1 MHEHVLIN
9 HRLFVC
15 PSYVTQ
21 NTEVRIDKKHGTCLP
36 EVHSY
41 HITVCSSVWPVVV
54 DDRRERQNLA
64 RANSEFFRYLLT
76 LSSKKLRHTHIVLTP
91 ACTLCA
97 RTSRHSIRCSSSL
110 MHLAFELNAHLP
122 LLVRNSWVFVWR
134 TCSHST
140 AHVMSWTV
148 LLRAL
153 FALSMTSHLRAY
165 CNSGLK
171 HFAVCVVVHSS
182 IVNGRFPAV
191 RLEMVENL
199 KC

>member
-1 MHEHVLIN
+1 MSWTVLL
-9 HRLFVC
+9 RALFALSMTSHLRAYCNSGLKHFAVC
-15 PSYVTQ
+15 V
-21 NTEVRIDKKHGTCLP
+21 V
-36 EVHSY
+36 VHSS
-41 HITVCSSVWPVVV
+41 IVNGRFPAVRLEMV
-54 DDRRERQNLA
+54 ENL
-64 RANSEFFRYLLT
+64 
-76 LSSKKLRHTHIVLTP
+76 K
-91 ACTLCA
+91 
-97 RTSRHSIRCSSSL
+97 
-110 MHLAFELNAHLP
+110 
-122 LLVRNSWVFVWR
+122 
-134 TCSHST
+134 SHST

>member
-97 RTSRHSIRCSSSL
+97 RTSCHSIRCSSSL

-122 LLVRNSWVFVWR
+122 LLLRNSWVFVWR
-134 TCSHST
+134 TRSHST
-140 AHVMSWTV
+140 PRVMSWTV

-153 FALSMTSHLRAY
+153 FALWLLTFALIVTLVWSTLRYALLR
-165 CNSGLK
+165 SRQLLTAGSLLL
-171 HFAVCVVVHSS
+171 FV
-182 IVNGRFPAV
+182 
-191 RLEMVENL
+191 
-199 KC
+199 